1 MCSALCKLS
10 CLYLQTQINANM
22 HNHAQHTCAGTAQ
35 TADKSC
41 EYCGNAAEM
50 WVFQLFAGLG
60 GLVVGG
66 AIWYAIVWRGI
77 FAEEHDPYQAGR
89 TPAVLPD
96 PPQMN
101 DLIMSPDVLSQ
112 KENYRMVKK
121 GIEDM
126 EKGIDAM
133 EKGIEDMEKGIEH
146 ADDEFKKV
154 MEQGDQSMNKLT
166 KIFDELKDSDLNTI
180 QTTILKVIEDYK
192 PAALIGMF
200 SGLWWFLTDVVG
212 KNLLGAES
220 TNPED
225 IRHALMGF
233 FKIVMSY
240 FQVTA
245 SFLKNFNVEW
255 GQQLE
260 KFLDALSILNLDL
273 YKLPKLSCMIL
284 TLSPT
289 RTWQVAVYILMV
301 PLCLLVLSIPRL
313 LCWSASTWMLT
324 VWERTRRSTKDY
336 QHLIAEHQTSL
347 TGISEFD
354 ARRLQQAK
362 DVAITIKER
371 RTFISFDRA
380 SWPVRASVVMWAI
393 LLAVGFVVCF
403 EIAVQTADKAV
414 LDFDM
419 QAKDAVGRKCRD
431 RLTELQAFHG
441 SKCDGSGVANFSTCL
456 ICGYGDYRKSAS
468 DCLMCPCGS
477 ELDVRNLDCTGVCR
491 NLDTLAN
498 ETIEWPLYK
507 AIAEGK
513 CFPKQGAE
521 CVIAEIMGRYQ
532 FSSGNAE
539 RNLEFDI
546 GCSVRQ
552 EHQKRRSY
560 PSGERR
566 FKDLT
571 DVDPRQKAPPEPEDG
586 CPHFEARQ
594 EYTYHKD
601 IKTWDDAEAMCQMED
616 GHLGSFA
623 SFADMNSTVGQIGL
637 QESTQVW
644 IGLSQKSINNDW
656 VWSDGSNF
664 TYAASNW
671 WGSSPLS
678 TAMTKSWC
686 NQDSRKTFSPPQ
698 PRPTRD
704 TPECVYLALNQNV
717 TVCADE
723 LSAIDSQ
730 RPITKFNG
738 WEAAQCSAKKPFV
751 CSKIKPSCQKIKPP
765 TSWPP
770 KSWDQMQGNGSHYW
784 KAMCEIVSGNGFG
797 ALTGE
802 GSQPYPMCYQPWKS
816 YEEAFGGNG
825 GSYRRASTVQASD
838 TVPITPAQASVLI
851 ILLYVCAGV
860 SVLSWIIFFGIRK
873 VGTKFIAILESLCT
887 NVLSPA
893 TFAICVH
900 GALSGPPTPLQRL
913 RDRAEWTPGLIV
925 LPATVFMHLS
935 LGFFMKPS
943 KEFPCPWIHGAEYLA
958 LEMIYLAIASVS
970 TATAFG
976 LLLTDES
983 SQELLIS
990 VGVIT
995 GLSIVYLVR
1004 AISTGY
1010 NTERKSKK
1018 IFFDSGLFLTACGLG
1033 VGLYF
1038 VVIHEITFMV
1048 SIGFAAGSSIM
1059 AVVCYI
1065 RIIHCWKEQAEEQA
1079 EMNGELMFNVILG
1092 ESKNRNDLRDLREG
1106 LKRHLEK
1113 DMSLIPLSEDLRDL
1127 DAVLHTTA
1135 PGGQLQNKLSIRWK
1149 ENVEKPEAG
1158 IEIKNEELEEALQ
1171 RCIQVGED
1179 QLITKTM
1186 MDLAG
1191 VTDEQIKSELKDFLK
1206 YNFPTNSFIKV
1217 GKKYYTLAVATPHSD
1232 WVQRAGTLYGVLMDE
1247 RNIAMYHM
1255 KEQVTKMW
1263 LLSWTAF
1270 LFTIYPALSAV
1281 AISGF
1286 DCEDYGQEGWRLRD
1300 NPETLCPYRYAWDII
1315 RRYENLDVD
1324 LPELSQIKANFKFP
1338 TSNDSPEYLFMLS
1351 VTAVFSFA
1359 IGIPLY
1365 MYLLLVINK
1374 VPQIAQ
1380 KKRANASF
1388 QVRDICS
1395 SGFETA
1401 TGASVLQ
1408 CSAMCCSVLH

>member
-1 MCSALCKLS
+1 M
-10 CLYLQTQINANM
+10 YLGTQINTNM
-22 HNHAQHTCAGTAQ
+22 HTHAQHTCAGTAL

-77 FAEEHDPYQAGR
+77 FAEEHDPYEAGR
-89 TPAVLPD
+89 TPVVSSG
-96 PPQMN
+96 PPQTN
-101 DLIMSPDVLSQ
+101 DLMSPDGQSQ
-112 KENYRMVKK
+112 EDNYQKVKE
-121 GIEDM
+121 GIEDV
-126 EKGIDAM
+126 EKGLDHMKSMLEDGIADVTSSAEQVDKKSKEIAQELDKFQDIDP
-133 EKGIEDMEKGIEH
+133 DT
-146 ADDEFKKV
+146 
-154 MEQGDQSMNKLT
+154 L
-166 KIFDELKDSDLNTI
+166 
-180 QTTILKVIEDYK
+180 QTAILKVIEDYK

-225 IRHALMGF
+225 IRRALMGF

-371 RTFISFDRA
+371 RTFISFHRA

-403 EIAVQTADKAV
+403 EIAVQTANKAV
-414 LDFDM
+414 LDFDL

-441 SKCDGSGVANFSTCL
+441 SECDGSGVANFSTCL

-521 CVIAEIMGRYQ
+521 CVITEIMGRYQ

-539 RNLEFDI
+539 RNLEYDI
-546 GCSVRQ
+546 GCRVRQ
-552 EHQKRRSY
+552 EHQKRRIY

-571 DVDPRQKAPPEPEDG
+571 DVDPREKAPPEPEDG

-601 IKTWDDAEAMCQMED
+601 IKTWDDAEATCQMED

-623 SFADMNSTVGQIGL
+623 SFADMNITVGQIGL

-644 IGLSQKSINNDW
+644 IGLSQKSIHNDW

-678 TAMTKSWC
+678 TAITKSWC
-686 NQDSRKTFSPPQ
+686 NQDSRKTLSPPQ

-730 RPITKFNG
+730 RLIVTKYNG

-751 CSKIKPSCQKIKPP
+751 CSKIKPSCQKVNPP

-770 KSWDQMQGNGSHYW
+770 KSRDQMQGNGSYYW
-784 KAMCEIVSGNGFG
+784 KAMCEIKSGNGFG
-797 ALTGE
+797 AMTGE
-802 GSQPYPMCYQPWKS
+802 GSQPYPMCYQPWES
-816 YEEAFGGNG
+816 YEEAFGIC
-825 GSYRRASTVQASD
+825 GSYRRASTVQPSD

-860 SVLSWIIFFGIRK
+860 SALSWIVFFGIIK
-873 VGTKFIAILESLCT
+873 MGTKFIVILESLCT

-900 GALSGPPTPLQRL
+900 GALSGPPTPLQHL
-913 RDRAEWTPGLIV
+913 RDRAEWTPGLLV
-925 LPATVFMHLS
+925 LPAAVFMHLS

-943 KEFPCPWIHGAEYLA
+943 EGIPCPWIHGAEYLA

-970 TATAFG
+970 TAISFG
-976 LLLTDES
+976 FLLTDES

-995 GLSIVYLVR
+995 GLSIVYLVY
-1004 AISTGY
+1004 AISTGD
-1010 NTERKSKK
+1010 NRERERKK

-1048 SIGFAAGSSIM
+1048 SIGLAAGSSIL

-1065 RIIHCWKEQAEEQA
+1065 RIIHCWKEQAEKD
-1079 EMNGELMFNVILG
+1079 GELKFDVERGKDANY
-1092 ESKNRNDLRDLREG
+1092 LRDLREG

-1113 DMSLIPLSEDLRDL
+1113 KMSLIPLSDDLRDL
-1127 DAVLHTTA
+1127 DAVLQTTA
-1135 PGGQLQNKLSIRWK
+1135 PGKELQKKSNIRWK
-1149 ENVEKPEAG
+1149 RCLKKPKAG
-1158 IEIKNEELEEALQ
+1158 IEIKNDMLKAALQ
-1171 RCIQVGED
+1171 LEGED
-1179 QLITKTM
+1179 FKLELTQTKIS
-1186 MDLAG
+1186 AG
-1191 VTDEQIKSELKDFLK
+1191 VPDEQIMELKDFVQ
-1206 YNFPTNSFIKV
+1206 YNCPTDSFIKV
-1217 GKKYYTLAVATPHSD
+1217 GNEYYARVAATPHSE
-1232 WVQRAGTLYGVLMDE
+1232 WIERAGTLYGVLMDE
-1247 RNIAMYHM
+1247 RNVAMYQM
-1255 KEQVTKMW
+1255 KERVTKMW

-1270 LFTIYPALSAV
+1270 LFTIYPAVSAV

-1286 DCEDYGQEGWRLRD
+1286 DCEDYGEEGWRLRD
-1300 NPETLCPYRYAWDII
+1300 HPKTLCPYRYAWDII

-1365 MYLLLVINK
+1365 MYLLLVITK

-1401 TGASVLQ
+1401 TGASVL
-1408 CSAMCCSVLH
+1408 